1 MLMIEETGWCPA
13 CPLFV
18 LVDEVADGTLKLP
31 VLPALL
37 LRMFM
42 DGPGEAGGE
51 TIGGLP

>member
-1 MLMIEETGWCPA
+1 MLMIEETGC

-18 LVDEVADGTLKLP
+18 LDDGDADGTRKLP

-37 LRMFM
+37 LRMLKG
-42 DGPGEAGGE
+42 GPGEAGGE